1 MNNRNLLN
9 IVLLAGVII
18 LVLTLVLD
26 SGEKKAPKKAALTSL
41 NADTL
46 QHVEIKRNGL
56 KDVVLEKTGSG
67 WQMLSPYKTAAN
79 KFRIDT
85 LLKLASADVES
96 SHDLSTLKLSDYA
109 LDNPKA
115 TITFNKTIKLEF
127 GSTNPVSRQRYV
139 KIGNTLNLINDTQ
152 YYLARSL
159 ASEFVAMELLP
170 KGSTISALTLPDLAI
185 LFKDGKWSVT
195 PEPKNFTADTVSEL
209 INEWQH
215 AQAADITEFKLRH
228 DMRKDV
234 SITLGESTLYFE
246 TQTSKDNFIL
256 IRHDLPLQYLFPLD
270 FKKALLQ
277 LPKPLDA
284 ENRTPPATPAKD
296 AVKK

>member
-9 IVLLAGVII
+9 ILLLAGVII

-26 SGEKKAPKKAALTSL
+26 TGEKKPALKPALTSL
-41 NADTL
+41 DETTL

-56 KDVVLEKTGSG
+56 KDVVLEKTATD
-67 WQMLSPYKTAAN
+67 WQMLSPYKIAAN

-85 LLKLASADVES
+85 LLKLASAEVES
-96 SHDLSTLKLSDYA
+96 SHDLAKLNLSDYA
-109 LDNPKA
+109 LDKPKA
-115 TITFNKTIKLEF
+115 TITFNKSVKLEF
-127 GSTNPVSRQRYV
+127 GSTNPVSHQRYV
-139 KIGNTLNLINDTQ
+139 KIGNTLNLINDAQ

-159 ASEFVAMELLP
+159 ATEFVAMNLLP
-170 KGSTISALTLPDLAI
+170 QGATISSLTLPGMTI
-185 LFKDGKWSVT
+185 EFKDGKWSVT
-195 PEPKNFTADTVSEL
+195 PEPKHFTADTVSEL

-215 AQAADITEFKLRH
+215 AKAIDITAFNLRP

-234 SITLGESTLYFE
+234 SVTAGDSTLYFE
-246 TQTSKDNFIL
+246 AQTSKDNFIL

-270 FKKALLQ
+270 LKKALLQ

-284 ENRTPPATPAKD
+284 ENKSPPAAPAKD
-296 AVKK
+296 PAKK